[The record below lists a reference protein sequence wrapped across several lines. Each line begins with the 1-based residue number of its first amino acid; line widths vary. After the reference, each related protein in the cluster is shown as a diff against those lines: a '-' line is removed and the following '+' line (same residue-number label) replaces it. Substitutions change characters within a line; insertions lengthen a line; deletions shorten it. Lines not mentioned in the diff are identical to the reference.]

1 MELIKAK
8 NEGSGRR
15 WSCLSDPPDGLRM
28 RSFMWR
34 GDATHTLT
42 MDQLH
47 DFRLKGFL
55 KRSAGHDALIP
66 GDSLSR

>member
-8 NEGSGRR
+8 NERSGRR
-15 WSCLSDPPDGLRM
+15 RSCLYDPPNGLRM
-28 RSFMWR
+28 WSFMR
-34 GDATHTLT
+34 LGDGTHTLA